1 VKLEYLAVMNLHN
14 LNRIILVALC
24 SILSFNSYGQSS
36 SRLNCNHNHS
46 AKNLSNSNSR
56 CDTVDIID
64 TYVYLDFTNFS
75 SNNLRGYAD
84 IVVSPLM
91 VNIPQLHFDLEGLI
105 TDSVFVNSTQLF
117 FNHFGPDLFI
127 YLPNLP
133 SWTNFTVRIYYH
145 GTPIHD
151 TSWGGFYYSSGYAY
165 NMGVGM
171 NALPHNYGRVWFP
184 CFDNFRERCTYTIQT
199 LTDGGRTSY
208 CGGLRSSVENLG
220 GDSLLTTWNL
230 LQPVPSYLA
239 SVAVT
244 NYTHVEDEFTS
255 LGGFTRPIW
264 LAARASDT
272 LDMKNSFVHLHEAL
286 LAFETKYGNYAFDK
300 VGFTAVPFSGG
311 AMEHATN
318 VAYPLFAIDGTT
330 TYETLYAHELSHH
343 WWGDLVTCETA
354 ADMWIN
360 EGMASY
366 SERIFTE
373 WLYGSDA
380 YSNSIRNN
388 HRDVLL
394 NAARND
400 GGHFPLNAIPENVTY
415 GETVYNK
422 GADVAHS
429 LRGFMGD
436 ENFFQAI
443 HDLISEYQFSTLNSA
458 QMRDFFQAYTTED
471 LSEFFNGWVFQP
483 GYPDFRL
490 IGYSYSTQFVG
501 FELNVHVDQYLHHN
515 TNYLNNVPLEVT
527 VMDFQGNTDT
537 VLIHAS
543 GESSTA
549 TATVLFEPAH
559 VMLNRADKLHYA
571 TLADEAWNST
581 TGSHDLT
588 YANFEYDVNDLGNMD
603 SIFVRSEMHLTA
615 ADRVTALPMTDY
627 VISPDRYWHVNTYA
641 NETTSTKMTLRF
653 NGSATATS
661 ALDTSLF
668 QLVQQYGMNESNMVL
683 LYRWNAFEPWTEIP
697 NATLFTSGSSTNWNG
712 RFELLN
718 PRSGDY
724 AFGFHSGIISVDE
737 IENPSLP
744 FNINNNEI
752 TSTNFRGKYNL
763 TNVNGQQLLKGKSS
777 DGFRLNISEYASG
790 IYFLQLNSV
799 TYKVFLK

>member
-1 VKLEYLAVMNLHN
+1 MKLEYLAVMNLLN
-14 LNRIILVALC
+14 LNRIILIALW
-24 SILSFNSYGQSS
+24 SILSYNSYGQTPSH
-36 SRLNCNHNHS
+36 LNCNHRHS
-46 AKNLSNSNSR
+46 AKDLSNSNSR
-56 CDTVDIID
+56 CDTVDIVD

-91 VNIPQLHFDLEGLI
+91 VNIPQLHLDLEGLT
-105 TDSVFVNSTQLF
+105 TDSVFVNSVSASFIHT
-117 FNHFGPDLFI
+117 GPDLFI
-127 YLPNLP
+127 DLPNLP
-133 SWTNFTVRIYYH
+133 SLVNFTVRVYYH
-145 GTPIHD
+145 GSPIQD
-151 TSWGGFYYSSGYAY
+151 NSWGGFYYSGGYAY

-171 NALPHNYGRVWFP
+171 DALPHNYGRVWFP

-208 CGGLRSSVENLG
+208 CGGLRSSVINLG

-239 SVAVT
+239 SVAVAT
-244 NYTHVEDEFTS
+244 YTHVEDEFIS
-255 LGGFTRPIW
+255 LGGYTRPIW
-264 LAARASDT
+264 LAAKAADT
-272 LDMKNSFVHLHEAL
+272 LDMKNSFVHLHDAL
-286 LAFETKYGNYAFDK
+286 SAFETKYGNYAFDK
-300 VGFTAVPFSGG
+300 VGFTAVPFTGG

-318 VAYPLFAIDGTT
+318 IAYPLFAIDGTLN
-330 TYETLYAHELSHH
+330 YETLYAHELSHH
-343 WWGDLVTCETA
+343 WWGDLITCETA

-360 EGMASY
+360 EGWASY

-373 WLYGSDA
+373 WLYGSGA
-380 YSNSIRNN
+380 YNTSIRDN

-394 NAARND
+394 NAPRND
-400 GGHFPLNAIPENVTY
+400 GGYFPLNAIPENVTY
-415 GETVYNK
+415 GQTVYNK

-429 LRGFMGD
+429 LRGYMGD
-436 ENFFQAI
+436 ENFFQSI
-443 HDLISEYQFSTLNSA
+443 HDLMTQYQFNTLNSV

-490 IGYSYSTQFVG
+490 KGFSYSSQFVG
-501 FELNVHVDQYLHHN
+501 YELNVHVDQYLHHN
-515 TNYLNNVPLEVT
+515 STYLNNVPLEVT
-527 VMDFQGNTDT
+527 VMDFAGNTDT

-571 TLADEAWNST
+571 TLADEAWNAA

-588 YANFEYDVNDLGNMD
+588 FANFEYDVTDLGNMD
-603 SIFVRSEMHLTA
+603 SIFVRAEMHLTS
-615 ADRVTALPMTDY
+615 ADRVAAIPFTDY
-627 VISPDRYWHVNTYA
+627 IISPDRFWHVNTYA

-661 ALDTSLF
+661 ALDTALF
-668 QLVQQYGMNESNMVL
+668 QLVQQYGMDESNLVL
-683 LYRWNAFEPWTEIP
+683 LHRANGFDSWSEASNS
-697 NATLFTSGSSTNWNG
+697 TLITSGSTTNWNG
-712 RFELLN
+712 RFEVLN
-718 PRSGDY
+718 PLPGDY
-724 AFGFHSGIISVDE
+724 AFAFHSGIILVE
-737 IENPSLP
+737 ENTHPSIP
-744 FNINNNEI
+744 FII
-752 TSTNFRGKYNL
+752 TANAISNSNFSGKYSL
-763 TNVNGQQLLKGKSS
+763 TNASGQLLLKGKVTNGIQL
-777 DGFRLNISEYASG
+777 DISNYAEG
-790 IYFLQLNSV
+790 IYFLELNSA

>member
-1 VKLEYLAVMNLHN
+1 MKHFFLRQLL
-14 LNRIILVALC
+14 IIAFC
-24 SILSFNSYGQSS
+24 FIQTIHSSGQGITNSK
-36 SRLNCNHNHS
+36 CNHRHS
-46 AKNLSNSNSR
+46 HKNLSNSNSR

-64 TYVYLDFTNFS
+64 TYIYLDFTNFS

-91 VNIPQLHFDLEGLI
+91 VNIPQLHLDLEGLT
-105 TDSVFVNSTQLF
+105 TDSVFVNSVSAT
-117 FNHFGPDLFI
+117 FNHTGPDLFI
-127 YLPNLP
+127 NLPNLA
-133 SWTNFTVRIYYH
+133 SWVNFIVRVYYH
-145 GTPIHD
+145 GSPIHD

-171 NALPHNYGRVWFP
+171 NALPHNFGRVWFP

-208 CGGLRSSVENLG
+208 CGGLRSSVENVG

-255 LGGFTRPIW
+255 LGGYTRPIW
-264 LAARASDT
+264 LAARAADT
-272 LDMKNSFVHLHEAL
+272 LDMKNSFVHLHDAL
-286 LAFETKYGNYAFDK
+286 TAFETRYGNYAFDK
-300 VGFTAVPFSGG
+300 VGFTAVPFTGG

-330 TYETLYAHELSHH
+330 AYETLFAHELSHH
-343 WWGDLVTCETA
+343 WWGDLITCETA

-373 WLYGSDA
+373 WLYGSEA
-380 YSNSIRNN
+380 YSASIRDN

-394 NAARND
+394 NAPRND
-400 GGHFPLNAIPENVTY
+400 GGYFAMNAIPENITY
-415 GETVYNK
+415 GQTVYNK

-443 HDLISEYQFSTLNSA
+443 HDLMSQYQFTTLNSV

-490 IGYSYSTQFVG
+490 KGFSYSTQFVG
-501 FELNVHVDQYLHHN
+501 YELNVSVDQYLHHN
-515 TNYLNNVPLEVT
+515 STYLNNVPLEVT
-527 VMDFQGNTDT
+527 VMDFAGNTDT
-537 VLIHAS
+537 VLMHFS

-549 TATVLFEPAH
+549 SATVLFEPSH
-559 VMLNRADKLHYA
+559 VLLNRADKLHYA
-571 TLADEAWNST
+571 TLADEAWNAT

-588 YANFEYDVNDLGNMD
+588 FANFEYDVIDLGNMD
-603 SIFVRSEMHLTA
+603 SIFVRAEMHLSS
-615 ADRVTALPMTDY
+615 ADRVAAIPFTDY
-627 VISPDRYWHVNTYA
+627 IISQDRFWHVNTYA

-668 QLVQQYGMNESNMVL
+668 QLVQQYGMDESNLVL
-683 LYRWNAFEPWTEIP
+683 LYRANGFDSWSEASNS
-697 NATLFTSGSSTNWNG
+697 TLITSGSTTNWNG
-712 RFELLN
+712 RFEVLN
-718 PRSGDY
+718 PLSGDY
-724 AFGFHSGIISVDE
+724 AFAFHSGIILVDE
-737 IENPSLP
+737 IENSSLP
-744 FNINNNEI
+744 FNINNSEI
-752 TSTNFRGKYNL
+752 TSSHFSGKYCL
-763 TNVNGQQLLKGKSS
+763 TNANGQQLLKGKATE
-777 DGFRLNISEYASG
+777 GFRVDISEYTSG

>member
-1 VKLEYLAVMNLHN
+1 MKHFFLRQLL
-14 LNRIILVALC
+14 IIAFC
-24 SILSFNSYGQSS
+24 FIQTIHSSGQGITNSK
-36 SRLNCNHNHS
+36 CNHRHS
-46 AKNLSNSNSR
+46 HKNLSNSNSR

-64 TYVYLDFTNFS
+64 TYIYLDFTNFS

-91 VNIPQLHFDLEGLI
+91 VNIPQLHLDLEGLT
-105 TDSVFVNSTQLF
+105 TDSVFVNSVSAT
-117 FNHFGPDLFI
+117 FNHTGPDLFI
-127 YLPNLP
+127 NLPNLA
-133 SWTNFTVRIYYH
+133 SWVNFTVRVYYH
-145 GTPIHD
+145 GSPIHD

-171 NALPHNYGRVWFP
+171 NALPHNFGRVWFP

-208 CGGLRSSVENLG
+208 CGGLRSSVENVG

-255 LGGFTRPIW
+255 LGGYTRPIW
-264 LAARASDT
+264 LAARAADT
-272 LDMKNSFVHLHEAL
+272 LDMKNSFVHLHDAL
-286 LAFETKYGNYAFDK
+286 SAFETKYGNYAFDK
-300 VGFTAVPFSGG
+300 VGFTAVPFTGG

-330 TYETLYAHELSHH
+330 AYETLYAHELSHH
-343 WWGDLVTCETA
+343 WWGDLITCETA

-380 YSNSIRNN
+380 YSASIRDN

-394 NAARND
+394 NAPRND
-400 GGHFPLNAIPENVTY
+400 GGYFALNAIPENITY
-415 GETVYNK
+415 GQTVYNK
-422 GADVAHS
+422 GADMAHS

-443 HDLISEYQFSTLNSA
+443 HDLMSQYQFTMLNSV

-490 IGYSYSTQFVG
+490 KGFSYSTQFVG
-501 FELNVHVDQYLHHN
+501 YELNVSVDQYLHHN
-515 TNYLNNVPLEVT
+515 STYLNNVPLEVT
-527 VMDFQGNTDT
+527 VMDFAGNTDT
-537 VLIHAS
+537 VLMHFS
-543 GESSTA
+543 GETSTA
-549 TATVLFEPAH
+549 SATVLFEPAR
-559 VMLNRADKLHYA
+559 VLLNRADKLHYA
-571 TLADEAWNST
+571 TLADEAWNAT

-588 YANFEYDVNDLGNMD
+588 FANFEYDVIDLGNMD
-603 SIFVRSEMHLTA
+603 SIFVRAEMHLTS
-615 ADRVTALPMTDY
+615 ADRIAAIPFTDY
-627 VISPDRYWHVNTYA
+627 IISQDRFWHVNTYA

-668 QLVQQYGMNESNMVL
+668 QLVQQYGMDESNLVL
-683 LYRWNAFEPWTEIP
+683 LYRANGFDSWSEASNS
-697 NATLFTSGSSTNWNG
+697 TLITSGSTTNWNG
-712 RFELLN
+712 RFEVLN
-718 PRSGDY
+718 PLQGDY
-724 AFGFHSGIISVDE
+724 AFAFHSGIISIDE

-744 FNINNNEI
+744 FNMNNNEI
-752 TSTNFRGKYNL
+752 TSAHFSGKYCL
-763 TNVNGQQLLKGKSS
+763 TNANGQQLLKGKVTE
-777 DGFRLNISEYASG
+777 GFRVDISEYASG

>member
-1 VKLEYLAVMNLHN
+1 MNLSLKN
-14 LNRIILVALC
+14 LLLVVLYSTVAIQLVAQN
-24 SILSFNSYGQSS
+24 LSSYHCG
-36 SRLNCNHNHS
+36 HH
-46 AKNLSNSNSR
+46 KNFKNISNSNSR
-56 CDTVDIID
+56 CDTVDILD
-64 TYVYLDFTNFS
+64 THVYLDFTNFT
-75 SNNLRGYAD
+75 SNTIRGYAD

-145 GTPIHD
+145 GNPIHD

-171 NALPHNYGRVWFP
+171 DALPHNYGRVWFP

-208 CGGLRSSVENLG
+208 CGGLRASVETVG
-220 GDSLLTTWNL
+220 QDSLLTTWNL

-239 SVAVT
+239 SVAVS

-255 LGGFTRPIW
+255 LGGYTRPIW
-264 LAARASDT
+264 LTARASDT
-272 LDMKNSFVHLHEAL
+272 LDMKNSFVHLQDAL
-286 LAFETKYGNYAFDK
+286 QAFENRYGNYAFDK
-300 VGFTAVPFSGG
+300 VGFTAVPFTGG

-318 VAYPLFAIDGTT
+318 IAYPLFAIDGTT
-330 TYETLYAHELSHH
+330 SYETLFAHELSHH
-343 WWGDLVTCETA
+343 WWGDLITCETA

-360 EGMASY
+360 EGWASY

-373 WLYGSDA
+373 WLYGSAA
-380 YSNSIRNN
+380 YRTSIRSN

-394 NAARND
+394 NAPRND
-400 GGHFPLNAIPENVTY
+400 GGYFPLNNIPESITY
-415 GETVYNK
+415 GQTVYNK

-443 HDLISEYQFSTLNSA
+443 HDLISEYQFNTLNSV

-471 LSEFFNGWVFQP
+471 LTEFFNGWVFQP
-483 GYPDFRL
+483 GYPDFR
-490 IGYSYSTQFVG
+490 ITGYNYSTQFVG
-501 FELNVHVDQYLHHN
+501 YELNVQIDQYLHHN
-515 TNYLNNVPLEVT
+515 TDYLNNVPLEIT

-549 TATVLFEPAH
+549 TTTVLFEPAH

-571 TLADEAWNST
+571 TLADEAWNSI

-588 YANFEYDVNDLGNMD
+588 FANFEYDVNDLGNMD
-603 SIFVRSEMHLTA
+603 SIFVRAEMHLTS
-615 ADRVTALPMTDY
+615 ADRVSAIPFTDY
-627 VISPDRYWHVNTYA
+627 IISPDRYWHVNTYA

-668 QLVQQYGMNESNMVL
+668 QLVQQYGMDESNLVL
-683 LYRWNAFEPWTEIP
+683 LYRASGLEPWSACA
-697 NATLFTSGSSTNWNG
+697 NSTLITSGSTTNWNG
-712 RFELLN
+712 RFEVAN
-718 PRSGDY
+718 PSSGDY
-724 AFGFHSGIISVDE
+724 AFAFHSGIISVE
-737 IENPSLP
+737 ENNVSALP
-744 FNINNNEI
+744 FNINKNEI
-752 TSTNFRGKYNL
+752 ISVNFNGKYSFSNA
-763 TNVNGQQLLKGKSS
+763 NGQQLLKGKTAN
-777 DGFRLNISEYASG
+777 GFQFDISKYATG
-790 IYFLQLNSV
+790 IYFLQLNSS

>member
-1 VKLEYLAVMNLHN
+1 MNLEYIAAMKPPFLTYTLLFV
-14 LNRIILVALC
+14 LC
-24 SILSFNSYGQSS
+24 FVLSMSSYGQ
-36 SRLNCNHNHS
+36 LTCTTKCNHHHS
-46 AKNLSNSNSR
+46 IKNFSNSNSR
-56 CDTVDIID
+56 CDTVDILD
-64 TYVYLDFTNFS
+64 THIFLDFTNFS

-84 IVVSPLM
+84 IFASVLIE
-91 VNIPQLHFDLEGLI
+91 NIPQLHLDLEGL
-105 TDSVFVNSTQLF
+105 TVDSVFVNSNTAAFSQAGANL
-117 FNHFGPDLFI
+117 
-127 YLPNLP
+127 YVQLP
-133 SWTNFTVRIYYH
+133 SLASMEYFTTRVYYH
-145 GTPIHD
+145 GNPIHD
-151 TSWGGFYYSSGYAY
+151 SSWGGFYYSSGYAY

-171 NALPHNYGRVWFP
+171 NALPHNFGRVWFP

-208 CGGLRSSVENLG
+208 CGGLRSSVENVG

-244 NYTHVEDEFTS
+244 NYTHVEDEFFS
-255 LGGFTRPIW
+255 LSGNTRPIY
-264 LAARASDT
+264 LAARAADT
-272 LDMKNSFVHLHEAL
+272 LDMKNSFVHLHDAL
-286 LAFETKYGNYAFDK
+286 QAFETKYGNYAFDK
-300 VGFTAVPFSGG
+300 VGFTAVPFTGG

-330 TYETLYAHELSHH
+330 ANETLYAHELSHH
-343 WWGDLVTCETA
+343 WWGDLITCETA

-360 EGMASY
+360 EGWASY

-373 WLYGSDA
+373 WLYGSNA
-380 YSNSIRNN
+380 YSSSIRNN
-388 HRDVLL
+388 HRNVLL
-394 NAARND
+394 NAPRND
-400 GGHFPLNAIPENVTY
+400 GGYFPLNAIPENITY
-415 GETVYNK
+415 GQTVYNK

-443 HDLISEYQFSTLNSA
+443 HDLMIENQFNTLNSV

-471 LSEFFNGWVFQP
+471 LTEFFSGWVFQP

-490 IGYSYSTQFVG
+490 TGYSYSSQFVG
-501 FELNVHVDQYLHHN
+501 YELNVHIDQYLHHN
-515 TNYLNNVPLEVT
+515 TDYLNNVPLEVT

-588 YANFEYDVNDLGNMD
+588 FANFEYDVNDLGNMD
-603 SIFVRSEMHLTA
+603 SIFVRVEMHLTA
-615 ADRVTALPMTDY
+615 ADRVTALPLTDY
-627 VISPDRYWHVNTYA
+627 VISPDRYWHLNTYA
-641 NETTSTKMTLRF
+641 NETASTKMTLRF
-653 NGSATATS
+653 NGSATSTS
-661 ALDTSLF
+661 ALDTALF
-668 QLVQQYGMNESNMVL
+668 QIVQQYGMNESNMVL
-683 LYRWNAFEPWTEIP
+683 LHRWNAFEPWAEIP
-697 NATLFTSGSSTNWNG
+697 NSTLITSGSITNWNG
-712 RFELLN
+712 RFEVLN
-718 PRSGDY
+718 PLPGDY
-724 AFGFHSGIISVDE
+724 AFAFHSGIVSVYE
-737 IENPSLP
+737 NENPYLP
-744 FNINNNEI
+744 FNVYNNEI
-752 TSTNFRGKYNL
+752 TFKDCTGKYSLSNA
-763 TNVNGQQLLKGKSS
+763 NGQQLQKGKISE
-777 DGFRLNISEYASG
+777 GFRLNISEYASG

-799 TYKVFLK
+799 TYKLFLK

>member
-1 VKLEYLAVMNLHN
+1 MKLEYIADMNL
-14 LNRIILVALC
+14 LNFNSIFFIALC
-24 SILSFNSYGQSS
+24 SILSFNSFGQA
-36 SRLNCNHNHS
+36 NCSHKHS
-46 AKNLSNSNSR
+46 FKDFSNSNSR

-64 TYVYLDFTNFS
+64 TYIYLDFTNFS

-91 VNIPQLHFDLEGLI
+91 MNIPQMHLDLEGLT
-105 TDSVFVNSTQLF
+105 TDSVFVNSVSAT
-117 FNHFGPDLFI
+117 FNHTGPDLFI
-127 YLPNLP
+127 NLPNLA
-133 SWTNFTVRIYYH
+133 SWVNFTVRVYYH
-145 GTPIHD
+145 GSPIHD

-171 NALPHNYGRVWFP
+171 NAIPHNFGRVWFP

-208 CGGLRSSVENLG
+208 CGGLRSSVENVG

-255 LGGFTRPIW
+255 LGGYTRPIW
-264 LAARASDT
+264 LAARAADT
-272 LDMKNSFVHLHEAL
+272 LDMKNSFVHLHDAL
-286 LAFETKYGNYAFDK
+286 SAFETKYGNYAFDK
-300 VGFTAVPFSGG
+300 VGFTAVPFTGG

-330 TYETLYAHELSHH
+330 AYETLYAHELSHH
-343 WWGDLVTCETA
+343 WWGDLITCETA

-380 YSNSIRNN
+380 YSASIRDN

-394 NAARND
+394 NAPRND
-400 GGHFPLNAIPENVTY
+400 GGYFALNAIPETITY
-415 GETVYNK
+415 GQTVYNK

-443 HDLISEYQFSTLNSA
+443 HDLMSQYQFNTLNSV

-490 IGYSYSTQFVG
+490 KGFSYSTQFVG
-501 FELNVHVDQYLHHN
+501 YELNVHVDQYLHHN
-515 TNYLNNVPLEVT
+515 STHLNNVPLEVT

-537 VLIHAS
+537 VLMHFS

-549 TATVLFEPAH
+549 SATVLFEPAH
-559 VMLNRADKLHYA
+559 VLLNRADNLHYA
-571 TLADEAWNST
+571 TLADEAWNAT

-588 YANFEYDVNDLGNMD
+588 YANFEYDVIDLGNMD
-603 SIFVRSEMHLTA
+603 SIFVRAEMHLTS
-615 ADRVTALPMTDY
+615 ADRVAAIPFTDY
-627 VISPDRYWHVNTYA
+627 IISQDRFWHVNTYA

-668 QLVQQYGMNESNMVL
+668 QLVQQYGMDESNLVL
-683 LYRWNAFEPWTEIP
+683 LYRANGFDSWSEASNS
-697 NATLFTSGSSTNWNG
+697 TLITSGSTTNWNG
-712 RFELLN
+712 RFEVLN
-718 PRSGDY
+718 PLPGDY
-724 AFGFHSGIISVDE
+724 AFAFHSGIISVDE
-737 IENPSLP
+737 MENPSLP

-752 TSTNFRGKYNL
+752 TSTHFSGKYCL
-763 TNVNGQQLLKGKSS
+763 TNANGQQLLKGKATE
-777 DGFRLNISEYASG
+777 GFRVDISEYASG

>member
-1 VKLEYLAVMNLHN
+1 MKHFFLRQLL
-14 LNRIILVALC
+14 IIAFC
-24 SILSFNSYGQSS
+24 FIQTIHSSGQGITNSK
-36 SRLNCNHNHS
+36 CNHRHS
-46 AKNLSNSNSR
+46 HKNLSNSNSR

-64 TYVYLDFTNFS
+64 TYIYLDFTNFS

-91 VNIPQLHFDLEGLI
+91 VNIPQLHLDLEGLT
-105 TDSVFVNSTQLF
+105 TDSVFVNSVSAT
-117 FNHFGPDLFI
+117 FNHTGPDLFI
-127 YLPNLP
+127 NLPNLA
-133 SWTNFTVRIYYH
+133 SWVNFIVRVYYH
-145 GTPIHD
+145 GSPIHD

-171 NALPHNYGRVWFP
+171 NALPHNFGRVWFP

-208 CGGLRSSVENLG
+208 CGGLRSSVENVG

-255 LGGFTRPIW
+255 LGGYTRPIW
-264 LAARASDT
+264 LAAKAADT
-272 LDMKNSFVHLHEAL
+272 LDMKNSFVHLHDAL
-286 LAFETKYGNYAFDK
+286 TAFETRYGNYAFDK
-300 VGFTAVPFSGG
+300 VGFTAVPFTGG

-330 TYETLYAHELSHH
+330 AYETLYAHELSHH
-343 WWGDLVTCETA
+343 WWGDLITCETA

-380 YSNSIRNN
+380 YSASIRDN

-394 NAARND
+394 NAPRND
-400 GGHFPLNAIPENVTY
+400 GGYFALNAIPENITY
-415 GETVYNK
+415 GQTVYNK

-443 HDLISEYQFSTLNSA
+443 HDLMSQYQFTTLNSI
-458 QMRDFFQAYTTED
+458 QMHDFFQAYTTED

-490 IGYSYSTQFVG
+490 KGFSYSTQFVG
-501 FELNVHVDQYLHHN
+501 YELNVNVDQYLHHN
-515 TNYLNNVPLEVT
+515 STYLNNVPLEVT
-527 VMDFQGNTDT
+527 VMDFAGNTDT
-537 VLIHAS
+537 VLMHFS

-549 TATVLFEPAH
+549 SATVLFEPAR
-559 VMLNRADKLHYA
+559 VLLNRADKLHYA
-571 TLADEAWNST
+571 TLADEAWNAT

-588 YANFEYDVNDLGNMD
+588 FANFEYDVIDLGNMD
-603 SIFVRSEMHLTA
+603 SIFVRAEMHLSS
-615 ADRVTALPMTDY
+615 ADRVAAIPFTDY
-627 VISPDRYWHVNTYA
+627 IISQDRFWHVNTYA

-668 QLVQQYGMNESNMVL
+668 QLVQQYGMDESNLVL
-683 LYRWNAFEPWTEIP
+683 LYRANGFDSWSEASNS
-697 NATLFTSGSSTNWNG
+697 TLITSGSTTNWNG
-712 RFELLN
+712 RFEVLN
-718 PRSGDY
+718 PLSGDY
-724 AFGFHSGIISVDE
+724 AFAFHSGIILVDE
-737 IENPSLP
+737 IENSSLP
-744 FNINNNEI
+744 FNINNSEI
-752 TSTNFRGKYNL
+752 TSSHFSGKYCL
-763 TNVNGQQLLKGKSS
+763 TNANGQQLLKGKATE
-777 DGFRLNISEYASG
+777 GFRVDISEYTSG

>member
-1 VKLEYLAVMNLHN
+1 MKLEYLAVMKNLSLKN
-14 LNRIILVALC
+14 LLFLVLC
-24 SILSFNSYGQSS
+24 SIIALQSS
-36 SRLNCNHNHS
+36 GQLPPHSSCNHSHLQ
-46 AKNLSNSNSR
+46 KNLSKSNSR
-56 CDTVDIID
+56 CDTVDILD
-64 TYVYLDFTNFS
+64 TQIYLDFTNFA
-75 SNNLRGYAD
+75 SNNLRGHAD
-84 IVVSPLM
+84 ILVSPLM
-91 VNIPQLHFDLEGLI
+91 TSIPQLHFDLEGL
-105 TDSVFVNSTQLF
+105 TVDSVFVNSNSAT
-117 FNHFGPDLFI
+117 FNHSGPDLFI
-127 YLPNLP
+127 DLPNLA
-133 SWTNFTVRIYYH
+133 SWVNFTVRVYYH
-145 GTPIHD
+145 GSPIHD

-208 CGGLRSSVENLG
+208 CGGIRSSVIPLG

-239 SVAVT
+239 SVAVA

-255 LGGFTRPIW
+255 MGGFTRPIW
-264 LAARASDT
+264 LAAKAADT
-272 LDMKNSFVHLHEAL
+272 LDMKNSFVHLHDAL
-286 LAFETKYGNYAFDK
+286 QAFETKYGNYAFDK
-300 VGFTAVPFSGG
+300 VGFTAVPFTGG

-318 VAYPLFAIDGTT
+318 IAYPLFAIDGTT
-330 TYETLYAHELSHH
+330 NYETLYAHELSHH
-343 WWGDLVTCETA
+343 WWGDLITCETA
-354 ADMWIN
+354 AEMWIN

-380 YSNSIRNN
+380 YNTSIQTN

-394 NAARND
+394 NAPRID
-400 GGHFPLNAIPENVTY
+400 GGYFPLNAIPENKTY
-415 GETVYNK
+415 GQTVYNK
-422 GADVAHS
+422 GADVAHT

-443 HDLISEYQFSTLNSA
+443 HDLMSQYPFTTLNSV

-471 LSEFFNGWVFQP
+471 LSEFFNGWVFQQ

-490 IGYSYSTQFVG
+490 KGFSYTSQFVG
-501 FELNVHVDQYLHHN
+501 YELNVQVDQYLHHN
-515 TNYLNNVPLEVT
+515 TEYLNNVPLEVT
-527 VMDFQGNTDT
+527 VMDFAGNTDT
-537 VLIHAS
+537 VLMHFS
-543 GESSTA
+543 GESSSA

-559 VMLNRADKLHYA
+559 VLLNRADNLHYA
-571 TLADEAWNST
+571 TLADEAWNSI

-588 YANFEYDVNDLGNMD
+588 FANFEYDVNDLGNMD
-603 SIFVRSEMHLTA
+603 SIFVRAEMHLTS
-615 ADRVTALPMTDY
+615 ADRVSALPLTDY

-668 QLVQQYGMNESNMVL
+668 QLVQQYGMNESNLVL
-683 LYRWNAFEPWTEIP
+683 LYRANGFEPWTETN
-697 NATLFTSGSSTNWNG
+697 NATLFTSGSTTNWNG
-712 RFELLN
+712 RFEVLN
-718 PRSGDY
+718 PLPGDY
-724 AFGFHSGIISVDE
+724 AFAFHSGIILVE
-737 IENPSLP
+737 ENAHPSLP
-744 FNINNNEI
+744 FTI
-752 TSTNFRGKYNL
+752 TANAISNPDFSGKYSL
-763 TNVNGQQLLKGKSS
+763 TNANGQLLLKGKVTT
-777 DGFRLNISEYASG
+777 GFQLDISNYSEG
-790 IYFLQLNSV
+790 IYFLELNSI

>member
-1 VKLEYLAVMNLHN
+1 MKLEYLAVMKHTFLRQLLFIAFCYTQALHSN
-14 LNRIILVALC
+14 
-24 SILSFNSYGQSS
+24 GQGIV
-36 SRLNCNHNHS
+36 NPKCNHRHS
-46 AKNLSNSNSR
+46 YKNLSNSNSR

-64 TYVYLDFTNFS
+64 TYIYLDFTNFS

-91 VNIPQLHFDLEGLI
+91 VNIPQLHLDLEGLT
-105 TDSVFVNSTQLF
+105 TDSVFVNSVSAS
-117 FNHFGPDLFI
+117 FNHTGPDLFI
-127 YLPNLP
+127 DLPNLA
-133 SWTNFTVRIYYH
+133 SWVNFTVRVYYH
-145 GTPIHD
+145 GSPIHD
-151 TSWGGFYYSSGYAY
+151 TSWGGFYYSTGYAY

-171 NALPHNYGRVWFP
+171 NALPHNFGRVWFP

-208 CGGLRSSVENLG
+208 CGGLRSSVENVG

-264 LAARASDT
+264 LAAKAADT
-272 LDMKNSFVHLHEAL
+272 LDMKNSFVHLHDAL

-300 VGFTAVPFSGG
+300 VGFTAVPFTGG

-330 TYETLYAHELSHH
+330 SYETLYAHELSHH
-343 WWGDLVTCETA
+343 WWGDLITCETA

-373 WLYGSDA
+373 WLYGSEA
-380 YSNSIRNN
+380 YNTSIRNN
-388 HRDVLL
+388 HRNVLL
-394 NAARND
+394 NAPRND
-400 GGHFPLNAIPENVTY
+400 GGYFPLNAIPENITY

-422 GADVAHS
+422 GADVAHT

-443 HDLISEYQFSTLNSA
+443 HDIMTEYQFNTLNSV

-471 LSEFFNGWVFQP
+471 LSEFFNGWVFQT

-490 IGYSYSTQFVG
+490 TGYSYSSQFVG
-501 FELNVHVDQYLHHN
+501 YELNVHIDQYLHHN
-515 TNYLNNVPLEVT
+515 TDYLNNVPLEVT
-527 VMDFQGNTDT
+527 VMDFEGNTDT

-581 TGSHDLT
+581 TGAHDLT
-588 YANFEYDVNDLGNMD
+588 FANFEYDIDEMGNMD
-603 SIFVRSEMHLTA
+603 SIFVRAEMHLTA
-615 ADRVTALPMTDY
+615 ADRVTALPLTDY

-641 NETTSTKMTLRF
+641 NETTSIQMTLRF
-653 NGSATATS
+653 NGSATAAS

-668 QLVQQYGMNESNMVL
+668 QLVQQYGMNESNLVL
-683 LYRWNAFEPWTEIP
+683 LHRWNAFEPWTEVP
-697 NATLFTSGSSTNWNG
+697 NATLFTSGSTTNWNG
-712 RFELLN
+712 RFEVLN
-718 PRSGDY
+718 PRPGDY
-724 AFGFHSGIISVDE
+724 AFAFHSGVISVDE
-737 IENPSLP
+737 IESSSLP

-752 TSTNFRGKYNL
+752 TSTHFSGKYSL
-763 TNVNGQQLLKGKSS
+763 TNANGQQLLKGKVTESL
-777 DGFRLNISEYASG
+777 RLDVSEYSSG